1 MSGEDTLWWCGV
13 GGWSVWCCSSM
24 ELLRAPTGAQRAS
37 EGAQPLVSKLNRE
50 NSCSLG
56 RKQAKNLLMSEQ
68 PPEMVE
74 ITEEERLVAV
84 TFAKGRYPG

>member
-1 MSGEDTLWWCGV
+1 MV
-13 GGWSVWCCSSM
+13 VWGRRL
-24 ELLRAPTGAQRAS
+24 EHVVLYLHGAPQGTYRSS

>member
-1 MSGEDTLWWCGV
+1 MV
-13 GGWSVWCCSSM
+13 VWGRRL
-24 ELLRAPTGAQRAS
+24 EHVVLYLHGAPQGTYRSS
-37 EGAQPLVSKLNRE
+37 EGFRGSPTSCLQAEQGKQLLFGKETSKD
-50 NSCSLG
+50 
-56 RKQAKNLLMSEQ
+56 LLMSEQ

>member
-1 MSGEDTLWWCGV
+1 MV
-13 GGWSVWCCSSM
+13 VWGRRLECVV
-24 ELLRAPTGAQRAS
+24 LFLHGAPQGTYRSS